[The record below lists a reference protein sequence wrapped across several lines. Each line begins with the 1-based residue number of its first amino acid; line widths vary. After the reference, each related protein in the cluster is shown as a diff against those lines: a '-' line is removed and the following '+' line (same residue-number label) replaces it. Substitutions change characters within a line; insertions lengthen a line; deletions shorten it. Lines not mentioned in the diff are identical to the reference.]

1 MIRINLLPVRAAQKR
16 ERLRSQ
22 ASVLFLCLLLVS
34 AGCGALYVQQ
44 MLANDG
50 LTEEIAAIDKQNRD
64 LKKQLGEVADF
75 DKKNAELG
83 KKLDILNSLQ
93 AGKTGPVRLLDELIT
108 ALPQKVWLTEF
119 ADAGGQIKLVGF
131 GDNENTVAKFMSN
144 LEKSPNYK
152 NVELSV
158 TEQSEVGGIK
168 MQKFAL
174 SCQAETPPAK

>member
-1 MIRINLLPVRAAQKR
+1 MIRINLLPVRAAQKK
-16 ERLRSQ
+16 EKLRSQ
-22 ASVLFLCLLLVS
+22 ISILFLCLVLVS

-50 LTEEIAAIDKQNRD
+50 MTEEIAAIEKQNRD

-75 DKKNAELG
+75 DKKNEELE
-83 KKLDILNSLQ
+83 KKLNILNSLQ

-108 ALPQKVWLTEF
+108 AMPQKVWLTQF
-119 ADAGGQIKLVGF
+119 TDAGGAIKLAGF
-131 GDNENTVAKFMSN
+131 GDSENTVAKFMSN

-152 NVELSV
+152 NVELNV
-158 TEQSEVGGIK
+158 TEQSAVGGIK

-174 SCQAETPPAK
+174 SCQAETPPSK